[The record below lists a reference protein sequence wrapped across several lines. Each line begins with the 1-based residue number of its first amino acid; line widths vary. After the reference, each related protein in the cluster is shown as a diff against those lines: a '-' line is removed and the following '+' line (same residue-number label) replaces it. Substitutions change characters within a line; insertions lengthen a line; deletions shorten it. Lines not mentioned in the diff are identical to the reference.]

1 MNGQVDFLAFNILLN
16 IPLRDDPGQHLQ
28 EEDLQL
34 IIQLAGIMDVHID
47 DVLDE
52 LLQRYD
58 GEFGTINLLRYFID
72 LVQLLAYL
80 DELLLH
86 EMLESLTQIQR
97 VYEPTMLLIQHL
109 IDILLHLLQLLLLLQ
124 EHLL

>member
-28 EEDLQL
+28 EEDLQF
-34 IIQLAGIMDVHID
+34 IIQLAGVIVHID